1 MDDGAVAYV
10 DIAQLSP
17 SVAQILRQ
25 GTVVSVY
32 GQSLNDS
39 GPSPC
44 GGDGPDV
51 RVDRAD
57 PAHVALP
64 ALTDAGGPT
73 TIWSLVDSRLRASTV
88 RTFRHS

>member
-32 GQSLNDS
+32 GQSLNGS
-39 GPSPC
+39 AARRGRRLAAAMVPTC
-44 GGDGPDV
+44 
-51 RVDRAD
+51 
-57 PAHVALP
+57 ALIV
-64 ALTDAGGPT
+64 LTPPT
-73 TIWSLVDSRLRASTV
+73 LC
-88 RTFRHS
+88 FRR